1 MENEE
6 QDVSDYSSNGSEP
19 QEEITMEVAV
29 KGKSKK
35 QEELEKKERNLKR
48 LEALKKARE
57 VKRKLAEER
66 RLFKEQSAPKA
77 QKALKELKTPIVEE
91 SEEIIEPKTPKP
103 KKALKA
109 QKEQK
114 EPEIEPEESVEEE
127 ETEVVPEIPPKKTR
141 NVGTKGTKGTES
153 TPKVPKERFG
163 VNYWKNSDKEI
174 AKSEEKKNVE
184 KIVYILNQP
193 PKKEEKVKEYYINST
208 DELPIEM
215 QKYIPR
221 ETKTKKP
228 GRKPRINYDEQD
240 KYETIDPEIARVGRI
255 IFD

>member
-19 QEEITMEVAV
+19 QEEVVLEVAP

-66 RLFKEQSAPKA
+66 RLFKEQPAQKAPKA
-77 QKALKELKTPIVEE
+77 LKTPIVEE

-103 KKALKA
+103 KKAPKA

-114 EPEIEPEESVEEE
+114 EPEIEPEETVEEE

-141 NVGTKGTKGTES
+141 TVGTKGTKGTES

-163 VNYWKNSDKEI
+163 VNYWKNSEKEI
-174 AKSEEKKNVE
+174 AKKEESKNVE

-193 PKKEEKVKEYYINST
+193 PRKEDKVKEYYINST

-215 QKYIPR
+215 QKYVPK
-221 ETKTKKP
+221 ETKGKKP

-240 KYETIDPEIARVGRI
+240 KYESIDPEIARVGRI